1 MAATRGPSMDLGD
14 RSSSGLGGRRPRRVD
29 EIGNGGRS
37 GQREEG
43 IGTEVFQGCSARPCF
58 VAARPALASP
68 TSLAAPPA
76 AECRDQGMWQRE
88 RERERDCR
96 GERSQGRERGNDR
109 EEATKKGSVK
119 KKTSFP
125 ARSCLLFICSY
136 RCWKFNFLMQRAY
149 MNAKNTAKSTSTG
162 ATTAMKLRW
171 YPK

>member
-1 MAATRGPSMDLGD
+1 MCRMKKLHPYLH
-14 RSSSGLGGRRPRRVD
+14 RQCINRPK
-29 EIGNGGRS
+29 NG
-37 GQREEG
+37 
-43 IGTEVFQGCSARPCF
+43 T
-58 VAARPALASP
+58 
-68 TSLAAPPA
+68 
-76 AECRDQGMWQRE
+76 
-88 RERERDCR
+88 
-96 GERSQGRERGNDR
+96 
-109 EEATKKGSVK
+109 TKKGSVK